1 MTAATPSESGPGAT
15 AGDPGY
21 PGDPD
26 TAPGSARRR
35 AAAGLTAVFG
45 RSPAGFVFSP
55 YRICPLGA
63 HVDHQDGAVTG
74 MAIDRGVA
82 VAYAPRSDR
91 TVRAAS
97 ADFAEGVTFGLDD
110 VPPAV
115 PGDWGNFLRGAALV
129 LQSAAAGSGRPPL
142 RGVDLFVAGE
152 LPIGGLSS
160 SAAVAVGYLMALNAA
175 AGGPAPEAGGVSAER
190 YAELVHRVE
199 NDYVGLRSGVL
210 DQSMILFARQDR
222 LLHLDCR
229 SGERAYAAFGGA
241 GGPPAILVAYSG
253 LAQALVGTGYNQR
266 VAECRA
272 AAAGLLEAAGRP
284 VPAGG
289 AVLRDVPVDV
299 YERHRGGQ
307 PAPLARRAAHYFGEQ
322 ARVAAGTAAWRAG
335 DRAAFGRLMAA
346 SGRSSIDNYECGAPE
361 LVDLYEALLDAPG
374 VYGAR
379 FSGAGFRGAC
389 LALVD
394 PPAFAAAAGAV
405 RERYL
410 RRYPR
415 YAATFGVFRCASGPP
430 ASLLPAPAG
439 AAGAAGDG
447 GAARGGPA

>member
-1 MTAATPSESGPGAT
+1 
-15 AGDPGY
+15 
-21 PGDPD
+21 
-26 TAPGSARRR
+26 
-35 AAAGLTAVFG
+35 
-45 RSPAGFVFSP
+45 
-55 YRICPLGA
+55 
-63 HVDHQDGAVTG
+63 
-74 MAIDRGVA
+74 MAIDHGVA
-82 VAYAPRSDR
+82 VAYAPREDR

-97 ADFAEGVTFGLDD
+97 ADFPSRVGFDLDGI
-110 VPPAV
+110 PPAT

-129 LQSAAAGSGRPPL
+129 LQSAENGAGRRPL

-175 AGGPAPEAGGVSAER
+175 AGAPAGSGSDSLTAER
-190 YAELVHRVE
+190 CAALVHRVE

-229 SGERAYAAFGGA
+229 SGERAYAPFGAAGA
-241 GGPPAILVAYSG
+241 SSGPPAILVAYSG

-266 VAECRA
+266 VAECRQA
-272 AAAGLLEAAGRP
+272 AARLLEAAGRP
-284 VPAGG
+284 APDGG
-289 AVLRDVPVDV
+289 AVLRDVPPEV
-299 YERHRGGQ
+299 YERHRAAL
-307 PAPLARRAAHYFGEQ
+307 PAPLARRADHYFGEQ

-335 DRAAFGRLMAA
+335 DRDAFGRLMAA

-361 LVDLYEALLDAPG
+361 LVTLYEALLDAPG

-394 PPAFAAAAGAV
+394 PPAFAAAAAAV

-410 RRYPR
+410 AVYPQ

-430 ASLLPAPAG
+430 ARLVPAQ
-439 AAGAAGDG
+439 AAGAGARPAAG
-447 GAARGGPA
+447 GAG

>member
-1 MTAATPSESGPGAT
+1 
-15 AGDPGY
+15 
-21 PGDPD
+21 
-26 TAPGSARRR
+26 
-35 AAAGLTAVFG
+35 
-45 RSPAGFVFSP
+45 
-55 YRICPLGA
+55 
-63 HVDHQDGAVTG
+63 
-74 MAIDRGVA
+74 
-82 VAYAPRSDR
+82 
-91 TVRAAS
+91 VRAAS
-97 ADFAEGVTFGLDD
+97 ADFAAGVTFGLDD
-110 VPPAV
+110 IPPAV

-129 LQSAAAGSGRPPL
+129 LRSAAAAGTGRPPL

-175 AGGPAPEAGGVSAER
+175 AGGPAPEAGGVTAER
-190 YAELVHRVE
+190 YAEMVHRVE

-229 SGERAYAAFGGA
+229 SGERAYAPFGGAAGSHPDPAAADAARAARAA

-284 VPAGG
+284 VPDGG
-289 AVLRDVPVDV
+289 AVLRDVPVEV
-299 YERHRGGQ
+299 YERERGVL

-335 DRAAFGRLMAA
+335 DRVAFGRLVAE

-361 LVDLYEALLDAPG
+361 LVTLYEALLDAPG

-394 PPAFAAAAGAV
+394 PPAFAAAAAAV
-405 RERYL
+405 RDRYL
-410 RRYPR
+410 RVYPR
-415 YAATFGVFRCASGPP
+415 YGATFGVFRCASGPP
-430 ASLLPAPAG
+430 ARLLPAPDG
-439 AAGAAGDG
+439 PG
-447 GAARGGPA
+447 GAAAGGPA